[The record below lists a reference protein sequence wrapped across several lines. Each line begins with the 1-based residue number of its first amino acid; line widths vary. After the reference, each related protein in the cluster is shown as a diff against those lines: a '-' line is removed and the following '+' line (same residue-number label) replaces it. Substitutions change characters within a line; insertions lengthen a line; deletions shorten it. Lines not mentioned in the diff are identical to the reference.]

1 MRYII
6 TLFISA
12 LIAVS
17 ATAQTG
23 RISGKVVDKETN
35 ESLPFASVVIQGT
48 TTGALT
54 DDNGDFAIENL
65 KPGLYNLQASFINY
79 KQQVLF
85 EIEVTNDRPAEV
97 LIRMEPAVTDTKVI
111 NIVGSTLSNKEESP
125 ISART
130 IGTNEIKRN
139 PGGNRDI
146 SRAIRSLP
154 GVAAIPSFRNDIV
167 IRGGAANENRFYID
181 GIEIPNINHF
191 ATQGASG
198 GPVGLINVDLIRE
211 VEFYSGAFPSARGNA
226 LSSVLEFEFKEARKD
241 KYTANFVVGS
251 SDIGVTVE
259 GPTGD
264 KSGLIISARR
274 SYLQGLFSIL
284 GLPFLPTYNDFN
296 LKWKYNIND
305 KNQFT
310 VIALGALDQFA
321 LNTKLASDT
330 ASEDFLSNKYLI
342 DNLAINSQWNY
353 TVGTKWDHFGEKG
366 RTSFFL
372 SRNMLSN
379 GAYKYPDNDESLA
392 RILDYSS
399 TEAENKFRVEHKRTF
414 ANDLKV
420 LIGGGGEYAK
430 YRLEN
435 DAFFFN
441 NALDTTIRV
450 SERSGLDLWK
460 YSGFIQASKGLL
472 NNRIVLSGGVRMDGN
487 LFNTTMSNPLEQV
500 SPRLSLKY
508 RLKNGWSLNANTG
521 IYNQLPAYTILGNIR
536 NGILQNKDARYIT
549 NSQVVAGIEYDWSAR
564 NSLITLEAFSKQY
577 KNYPISVSKGVSL
590 ANLGADF
597 GVIGNEDVIFSGLGR
612 AYGLE
617 FLFQQRFYEGWYGIF
632 SYTFVRSEFTGA
644 DQKYTPSSWDS
655 RHLVSITGGRKFGR
669 DWEIGGRFQLSGG
682 LPYTPDNVASSL
694 LIANWDSFGA
704 AQTDW
709 SQINSKR
716 IKAFHQLDVRVDKK
730 YFFQKWSLN
739 IFLDIQNIYG
749 FEALLKPILDVKR
762 DTQGNPVVDP
772 NDPTR
777 YQAQFLDNTNGTIL
791 PSIGII
797 IEL

>member
-6 TLFISA
+6 TLLVSA

-17 ATAQTG
+17 AAAQSG

-79 KQQVLF
+79 KQQVIF

-97 LIRMEPAVTDTKVI
+97 FIKMEPAVTDTKVI
-111 NIVGSTLSNKEESP
+111 NIIGSTLSNKEESP

-296 LKWKYNIND
+296 LKWKYNINE

-310 VIALGALDQFA
+310 VIALGALDQFV
-321 LNTKLASDT
+321 LNTKLVSDT
-330 ASEDFLSNKYLI
+330 TSEDFLSNKYLI
-342 DNLAINSQWNY
+342 DNLPINNQWNY

-372 SRNMLSN
+372 SRNMLNN

-399 TEAENKFRVEHKRTF
+399 TEAENKFRLEHKRTF

-420 LIGGGGEYAK
+420 LIGAGGEYAK
-430 YRLEN
+430 YGLEN

-441 NALDTTIRV
+441 NAFDTTIRV

-460 YSGFIQASKGLL
+460 YSGFVQASKALF
-472 NNRIVLSGGVRMDGN
+472 NNSVVLSGGIRMDGN
-487 LFNTTMSNPLEQV
+487 LFNTTMSNPLEQL
-500 SPRLSLKY
+500 SPRISLKY

-536 NGILQNKDARYIT
+536 NGVLQNKDARYIT
-549 NSQVVAGIEYDWSAR
+549 NSQVVAGLEYDWSAR

-577 KNYPISVSKGVSL
+577 KNYPISVAKGVSL

-617 FLFQQRFYEGWYGIF
+617 FLFQQRFFAGWYGIF

-644 DQKYTPSSWDS
+644 DQKYNPSSWDS
-655 RHLVSITGGRKFGR
+655 RHLVSVTGGRKFGK
-669 DWEIGGRFQLSGG
+669 DWEIGGRFQFSGG

-694 LIANWDSFGA
+694 LIANWDNFGA

-716 IKAFHQLDVRVDKK
+716 INAFHQLDIRVDKK

-739 IFLDIQNIYG
+739 LFLDIQNIYG

-772 NDPTR
+772 SDPTR

>member
-12 LIAVS
+12 LIAIS
-17 ATAQTG
+17 ATAQSG
-23 RISGKVVDKETN
+23 KISGKVVDKETN
-35 ESLPFASVVIQGT
+35 ETLPFASVVIQGT

-54 DDNGDFAIENL
+54 DDNGDFKIENL

-79 KQQVLF
+79 KTQVLF

-97 LIRMEPAVTDTKVI
+97 LIKMEPAVTDTKVI

-330 ASEDFLSNKYLI
+330 ANEDFLSNKYLI

-372 SRNMLSN
+372 SRNMLN
-379 GAYKYPDNDESLA
+379 NAAYKYPDNDESLA

-420 LIGGGGEYAK
+420 LIGAGGEYAK

-460 YSGFIQASKGLL
+460 YSGFVQASKGLL
-472 NNRIVLSGGVRMDGN
+472 NNRVVLSGGVRMDGN
-487 LFNTTMSNPLEQV
+487 LFNTTMSNPLEQL
-500 SPRLSLKY
+500 SPRISLKY

-536 NGILQNKDARYIT
+536 NGILQNKDARYIS

-577 KNYPISVSKGVSL
+577 KNYPISVAKGVSL

-644 DQKYTPSSWDS
+644 DQKYNPSSWDS
-655 RHLVSITGGRKFGR
+655 RHLVSVTGGRKFGR

-730 YFFQKWSLN
+730 YFFNKWSLN
-739 IFLDIQNIYG
+739 VFLDIQNIYG

-762 DTQGNPVVDP
+762 DSQGNPIVDP

>member
-330 ASEDFLSNKYLI
+330 ANEDFLSNKYLI

-472 NNRIVLSGGVRMDGN
+472 NNRVVLSGGVRMDGN

-644 DQKYTPSSWDS
+644 DQKYNPSSWDS
-655 RHLVSITGGRKFGR
+655 RHLVSVTGGRKFGR

>member
-330 ASEDFLSNKYLI
+330 ANEDFLSNKYLI

-353 TVGTKWDHFGEKG
+353 MVGTKWDHFGEKG

-472 NNRIVLSGGVRMDGN
+472 NNRVVLSGGVRMDGN

-536 NGILQNKDARYIT
+536 NGVLQNKDARYIT

-644 DQKYTPSSWDS
+644 DQKYNPSSWDS
-655 RHLVSITGGRKFGR
+655 RHLVSVTGGRKFGR

-730 YFFQKWSLN
+730 YFFEKWSLN